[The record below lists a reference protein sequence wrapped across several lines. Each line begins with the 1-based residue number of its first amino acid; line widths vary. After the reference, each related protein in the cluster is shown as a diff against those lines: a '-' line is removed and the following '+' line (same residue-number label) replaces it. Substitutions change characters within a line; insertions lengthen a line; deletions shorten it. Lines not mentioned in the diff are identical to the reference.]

1 MTAVTIFLHDEG
13 TLRISFPYSQTA
25 VDAVKKVD
33 GARWN
38 PESRTWRVPLD
49 RLDAVLAIFG
59 DSAAVAP
66 EVFMAADATPQEI
79 IAPKTPLT
87 PEQRLENFMLTLVW
101 AGVTLTVN
109 GAQVRGSG
117 GAWTQ
122 ILQAEIDKRAVALI
136 RLIRSGWQP
145 PVVLAVA
152 PAPVPET
159 FEHITELDRVMA
171 RGEHRWR
178 EAAERE
184 EGYKEA
190 AKRARF
196 ERAAR
201 AVQASMFEQEGL

>member
-1 MTAVTIFLHDEG
+1 MIGTTIFLHDEG
-13 TLRISFPYSQTA
+13 TLRVSFTYSQTA
-25 VDAVKKVD
+25 VDAMKTVN
-33 GARWN
+33 GATWDKA
-38 PESRTWRVPLD
+38 SKTWRAPLAK
-49 RLDAVLAIFG
+49 LDAILRIFP
-59 DSAAVAP
+59 DAALAP
-66 EVFMAADATPQEI
+66 EVALAGPPVLPIQHFAETCAA
-79 IAPKTPLT
+79 
-87 PEQRLENFMLTLVW
+87 

-122 ILQAEIDKRAVALI
+122 ILQAEIDKRATQLI
-136 RLIRSGWQP
+136 RLIASGWQP
-145 PVVLAVA
+145 PAAMAVR

-171 RGEHRWR
+171 RGEHRWK

-184 EGYKEA
+184 EGYKQA

-201 AVQASMFEQEGL
+201 AAQASFFEQEGL

>member
-25 VDAVKKVD
+25 VDAMKTVD
-33 GARWN
+33 GATWDKA
-38 PESRTWRVPLD
+38 SKTWRAPLAK
-49 RLDAVLAIFG
+49 LDAVLRVFP
-59 DSAAVAP
+59 DSALAP
-66 EVFMAADATPQEI
+66 EVALAGPTKLPIQNFAETCAA
-79 IAPKTPLT
+79 
-87 PEQRLENFMLTLVW
+87 

-145 PVVLAVA
+145 PVAMEVR

-159 FEHITELDRVMA
+159 FDHITELDRVMA

-184 EGYKEA
+184 EGYKDA

>member
-1 MTAVTIFLHDEG
+1 MSVTIFLHDEY
-13 TLRISFPYSQTA
+13 TLRVSFPYSQTA
-25 VDAVKKVD
+25 VDAMKTVD
-33 GARWN
+33 GATWDKA
-38 PESRTWRVPLD
+38 SKTWRAPLGA
-49 RLDAVLAIFG
+49 LDKVLRVFP
-59 DSAAVAP
+59 DAALAP
-66 EVFMAADATPQEI
+66 EVALAGPPILPIQHFAETCAA
-79 IAPKTPLT
+79 
-87 PEQRLENFMLTLVW
+87 

-122 ILQAEIDKRAVALI
+122 ILQAEIDKRATQLI
-136 RLIRSGWQP
+136 RLIASGWQP
-145 PVVLAVA
+145 PVPREVR

-159 FEHITELDRVMA
+159 FDLITELDRLMA
-171 RGEHRWR
+171 RGEHRWQ

>member
-1 MTAVTIFLHDEG
+1 MSTTIFLHDEG

-25 VDAVKKVD
+25 VDAMKTVD
-33 GARWN
+33 GATWDKA
-38 PESRTWRVPLD
+38 SKTWRAPLGA
-49 RLDAVLAIFG
+49 LDKVLRVFP
-59 DSAAVAP
+59 DAAMAP
-66 EVFMAADATPQEI
+66 EVALAGPVKLPIEHFAETCAA
-79 IAPKTPLT
+79 
-87 PEQRLENFMLTLVW
+87 
-101 AGVTLTVN
+101 AGVSLSIN
-109 GAQVRGSG
+109 GAQVLGSG

-122 ILQAEIDKRAVALI
+122 ILQVEIDKRATQLI
-136 RLIRSGWQP
+136 RLIASGWQP
-145 PVVLAVA
+145 PVAMEVR

-184 EGYKEA
+184 EGHKQA

-201 AVQASMFEQEGL
+201 AAQASMFEQEGL

>member
-1 MTAVTIFLHDEG
+1 MTGTTIFLHDEY
-13 TLRISFPYSQTA
+13 TLRVSFPYSQTA
-25 VDAVKKVD
+25 VDAMKTVD
-33 GARWN
+33 GATWDKA
-38 PESRTWRVPLD
+38 SKTWRAPLGA
-49 RLDAVLAIFG
+49 LDKVLRVFP
-59 DSAAVAP
+59 DAALAP
-66 EVFMAADATPQEI
+66 EVALAGPPILPIQHFAETCVA
-79 IAPKTPLT
+79 
-87 PEQRLENFMLTLVW
+87 

-122 ILQAEIDKRAVALI
+122 ILQAEIDKRATQLI
-136 RLIRSGWQP
+136 RLIASGWQP
-145 PVVLAVA
+145 PVPMDVR

-159 FEHITELDRVMA
+159 FDLITELDRLMA
-171 RGEHRWR
+171 RGEHRWQ

>member
-1 MTAVTIFLHDEG
+1 MTGTTIFLQDSA

-25 VDAVKKVD
+25 VDAMKTVE
-33 GARWN
+33 GATWDKA
-38 PESRTWRVPLD
+38 SKTWRAPIAMLD
-49 RLDAVLAIFG
+49 KVLRVFPDAAL
-59 DSAAVAP
+59 AP
-66 EVFMAADATPQEI
+66 EVALAGPAKLPIEHFAETCAA
-79 IAPKTPLT
+79 
-87 PEQRLENFMLTLVW
+87 

-122 ILQAEIDKRAVALI
+122 ILQAEIDKRATALI
-136 RLIRSGWQP
+136 RLLRSGWQP
-145 PVVLAVA
+145 PVAMEVR

-159 FEHITELDRVMA
+159 FDHITELDRVMA

-184 EGYKEA
+184 EGYKDA

>member
-1 MTAVTIFLHDEG
+1 MTTTIFLHDAA
-13 TLRISFPYSQTA
+13 TLRVSFPYSPANVAAIKQI
-25 VDAVKKVD
+25 D

-49 RLDAVLAIFG
+49 RLDAVLAIFS

-66 EVFMAADATPQEI
+66 EVFMAADATPREV

-101 AGVTLTVN
+101 AGVTLTVTGN
-109 GAQVRGSG
+109 RVQGSG

-122 ILQAEIDKRAVALI
+122 MLQAEIDKRATQLI
-136 RLIRSGWQP
+136 RLITSGWQP
-145 PVVLAVA
+145 PVPMEVR
-152 PAPVPET
+152 PAPVPAT
-159 FEHITELDRVMA
+159 FEHISELDRVMA

-178 EAAERE
+178 EAAEKE

>member
-1 MTAVTIFLHDEG
+1 MTTTIFLHDEG

-25 VDAVKKVD
+25 VDAMKTVE
-33 GARWN
+33 GATFDKA
-38 PESRTWRVPLD
+38 SRTWRTPLAK
-49 RLDAVLAIFG
+49 LDAVLRVFP
-59 DSAAVAP
+59 DAAMAP
-66 EVFMAADATPQEI
+66 EVALAASPVLPIQHFAETC
-79 IAPKTPLT
+79 AA
-87 PEQRLENFMLTLVW
+87 

-109 GAQVRGSG
+109 GALVQGSG

-145 PVVLAVA
+145 PVAMEVR

-159 FEHITELDRVMA
+159 FEHISELDRVMA
-171 RGEHRWR
+171 RGEHRWQ

-184 EGYKEA
+184 EGYKQA

>member
-1 MTAVTIFLHDEG
+1 MSTTIFLHDEG

-25 VDAVKKVD
+25 VDAMKTVD
-33 GARWN
+33 GATFDKV
-38 PESRTWRVPLD
+38 SRTWRAPLGA
-49 RLDAVLAIFG
+49 LDKVLRVFP
-59 DSAAVAP
+59 DAALAP
-66 EVFMAADATPQEI
+66 EVALAGPAKLPIEHFAETCAA
-79 IAPKTPLT
+79 
-87 PEQRLENFMLTLVW
+87 

-122 ILQAEIDKRAVALI
+122 ILQAEIDKRATQLI
-136 RLIRSGWQP
+136 RLIASGWQP
-145 PVVLAVA
+145 PVPREVR

-171 RGEHRWR
+171 RGEHRWQ

-184 EGYKEA
+184 EGYKQA

-201 AVQASMFEQEGL
+201 AAQASFFEQEGL

>member
-1 MTAVTIFLHDEG
+1 MFETIFLNDDQ
-13 TLRISFPYSQTA
+13 TLRISFAYSLEA
-25 VDAVKKVD
+25 VEKVKKID
-33 GARWN
+33 GATFDKA
-38 PESRTWRVPLD
+38 SRTWRAPLSM
-49 RLDAVLAIFG
+49 LDKVLRVFP
-59 DSAAVAP
+59 DAAMAP
-66 EVFMAADATPQEI
+66 EVALAALPVLPIQHFAETC
-79 IAPKTPLT
+79 AA
-87 PEQRLENFMLTLVW
+87 
-101 AGVTLTVN
+101 AGVTLTVS
-109 GAQVRGSG
+109 GAQVLGSG

-122 ILQAEIDKRAVALI
+122 ILQAEIDKRAIQLI
-136 RLIRSGWQP
+136 RLLRSGWQP
-145 PVVLAVA
+145 PVAMEVR

-159 FEHITELDRVMA
+159 FDHITELDRVMA

>member
-1 MTAVTIFLHDEG
+1 MSTTIFLHDDG

-25 VDAVKKVD
+25 VDAVKTID
-33 GARWN
+33 GATWDKA
-38 PESRTWRVPLD
+38 SKTWRAPLAK
-49 RLDAVLAIFG
+49 LDAVLRAFP
-59 DSAAVAP
+59 DAAMAP
-66 EVFMAADATPQEI
+66 EVALAGPTKLPIEHFAETCAA
-79 IAPKTPLT
+79 
-87 PEQRLENFMLTLVW
+87 
-101 AGVTLTVN
+101 AGVTLAIN
-109 GAQVRGSG
+109 GAQVLGSG

-122 ILQAEIDKRAVALI
+122 ILQHEIDKRATALI
-136 RLIRSGWQP
+136 RLIASGWQP
-145 PVVLAVA
+145 SVPMEVR

-159 FEHITELDRVMA
+159 FDQITELDRLMA

-201 AVQASMFEQEGL
+201 TAQASFFEQEGL

>member
-1 MTAVTIFLHDEG
+1 MTTTIFLHDEG

-25 VDAVKKVD
+25 VDSIKTVD
-33 GARWN
+33 GATWDKA
-38 PESRTWRVPLD
+38 SKTWRAPLAA
-49 RLDAVLAIFG
+49 LDKVLRVFP
-59 DSAAVAP
+59 DAAMAP
-66 EVFMAADATPQEI
+66 EVALAASPVLPIQHFAETC
-79 IAPKTPLT
+79 AA
-87 PEQRLENFMLTLVW
+87 

-109 GAQVRGSG
+109 GALVQGSG

-145 PVVLAVA
+145 PVAMEVR

-159 FEHITELDRVMA
+159 FDHITELDRVMA

-178 EAAERE
+178 EAVERE